1 MNFLQQ
7 KKFYLIFIFLILIGY
22 ISFKSISSQS
32 VKIPEEFL
40 NSRLQSAIISEE
52 IINLSNQI
60 KDGVFQINQLDEQK
74 KYKEAFN
81 LISEL
86 NTKILEI
93 RKKAV
98 DLSKELE
105 IMTKSLNDLKV
116 KGGAEKLAVSSITNR
131 IIIINHLINYSDY
144 LFQLNLAL
152 ENRFYGKSNKDEIL
166 NLIDKINSEVEAIN
180 KANEKAK
187 IDMEKFDT
195 ALMK

>member
-40 NSRLQSAIISEE
+40 NGRLQSAIISEE

-144 LFQLNLAL
+144 LFQLNLEL

-166 NLIDKINSEVEAIN
+166 NLINKINSEVEAIN

>member
-60 KDGVFQINQLDEQK
+60 KDGVSQINQLDEQK

-144 LFQLNLAL
+144 LFQLNLEL

-166 NLIDKINSEVEAIN
+166 NLINKINSEVEAIN

-195 ALMK
+195 ALIK

>member
-1 MNFLQQ
+1 MNFLRQ
-7 KKFYLIFIFLILIGY
+7 KKFYLIFILLILIGY
-22 ISFKSISSQS
+22 ISFKSISSKS
-32 VKIPEEFL
+32 AEIPEEFL

-60 KDGVFQINQLDEQK
+60 KDGVSQINQLDEQK

-81 LISEL
+81 LINEL
-86 NTKILEI
+86 NSKILEI

-105 IMTKSLNDLKV
+105 IMTKSLTELKV
-116 KGGAEKLAVSSITNR
+116 SGGAEKLAVSSITNR

-187 IDMEKFDT
+187 IDMERFDT

>member
-1 MNFLQQ
+1 MNFLRQ

-22 ISFKSISSQS
+22 ISFKSISGQS

-60 KDGVFQINQLDEQK
+60 KDGVSQINQLDEQK

-131 IIIINHLINYSDY
+131 VIIINHLINYSDY

-166 NLIDKINSEVEAIN
+166 NLINKINSEVEAIN

-195 ALMK
+195 ALIK

>member
-1 MNFLQQ
+1 MNFLRQ
-7 KKFYLIFIFLILIGY
+7 KKFYLIFILLILIGY
-22 ISFKSISSQS
+22 ISFKSISSKS
-32 VKIPEEFL
+32 AEIPEEFL

-60 KDGVFQINQLDEQK
+60 KDGVSQINQLDEQK

-86 NTKILEI
+86 NNKILEI

-105 IMTKSLNDLKV
+105 IMTKSLTELKV
-116 KGGAEKLAVSSITNR
+116 SGGAEKLAVSSITNR

-187 IDMEKFDT
+187 IDMERFDT

>member
-1 MNFLQQ
+1 MNFLRQ

-32 VKIPEEFL
+32 VEIPEEFL
-40 NSRLQSAIISEE
+40 NSRLQSVIISEE